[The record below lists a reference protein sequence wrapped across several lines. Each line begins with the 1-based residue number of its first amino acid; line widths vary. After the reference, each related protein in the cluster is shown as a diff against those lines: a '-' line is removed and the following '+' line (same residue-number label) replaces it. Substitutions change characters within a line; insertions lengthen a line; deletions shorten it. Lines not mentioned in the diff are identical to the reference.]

1 MTLDTVP
8 TWGDYGF
15 AAIKAVLFVVLLV
28 ALWELINVLTR
39 FDDEKELFDR
49 RNLPYTVVRVSIVLA
64 QAVAT
69 LPLLGVTGGGWG
81 DVGALLGW
89 GAAVL
94 VVMLGLNAVV
104 DALVRHP
111 GGLSA
116 LDRTSTAAAVVKGGM
131 YLAAGLVVHGALSGT
146 APSFGEALAAT
157 VVFAV
162 LGLLALVVA
171 FRLLALVLPL
181 RRQAADGSVSLA
193 GSIVTAGVLVGLG
206 LVLRSAIAGDFA
218 GWGSGL
224 LGFAVT
230 FVAGFVGLVV
240 VVLLVDLV
248 IIRSRRL
255 RQIVDADEVLPA
267 VVMCAMVVAVALG
280 ASTVVVI

>member
-15 AAIKAVLFVVLLV
+15 AAVKAVLFVVLLV

-49 RNLPYTVVRVSIVLA
+49 RNVPYTVVRVSIVLA
-64 QAVAT
+64 QAIAT

-131 YLAAGLVVHGALSGT
+131 YLAAGLVLHGALNGT

-157 VVFAV
+157 VVFAA

-181 RRQAADGSVSLA
+181 RR
-193 GSIVTAGVLVGLG
+193 
-206 LVLRSAIAGDFA
+206 AISGDFA

-230 FVAGFVGLVV
+230 FVAGFVGLVA

-248 IIRSRRL
+248 VIRSRRL

-267 VVMCAMVVAVALG
+267 VVMSAMVIAVALG